1 MRGPTLAGLGLRDP
15 EQGQETMMQNNEFA
29 VQVHRDGNAWAWK
42 VLDENGLAT
51 SRGKSGSPQEAQRAA
66 MVTAGSLNRF
76 RAVTRG
82 GW

>member
-1 MRGPTLAGLGLRDP
+1 
-15 EQGQETMMQNNEFA
+15 MQVNDFA

-42 VLDENGLAT
+42 VIDEDGQPA
-51 SRGKSGSPQEAQRAA
+51 SRGKSNSPQEAQRDALL
-66 MVTAGSLNRF
+66 TAGSLNRF